1 MKKVLWLI
9 VCLMTMVISLSS
21 CSTDGCK
28 NDYLA
33 YSDVGYTTDAYSSS
47 KQCAVTT
54 KNGTRCKR
62 KAESGSIYCWQHKK

>member
-9 VCLMTMVISLSS
+9 VCLMTMVAFTSF
-21 CSTDGCK
+21 STDSCK

-47 KQCAVTT
+47 KQCAATT